1 MDSIFNTPNLLLRPI
16 EPNDIDHIY
25 TWENNTTLW
34 QVGQS
39 SLPFS
44 RHILEQYINTVND
57 DIFEAKQ
64 LRLIIETKEEK
75 QIIGA
80 VDLFDFDPLHQRAGV
95 GILIYPEEKKHK
107 GYATEALKAIEEYAF
122 FFLGIHQLYATVT
135 EDNVASIHL
144 FQKAGYQLTSTKKE
158 WIKRGNQ
165 WLDQHIFQ
173 LITPL
178 SSL

>member
-25 TWENNTTLW
+25 TWENNTNLW

-95 GILIYPEEKKHK
+95 GILIYIIRK
-107 GYATEALKAIEEYAF
+107 Y
-122 FFLGIHQLYATVT
+122 
-135 EDNVASIHL
+135 
-144 FQKAGYQLTSTKKE
+144 
-158 WIKRGNQ
+158 
-165 WLDQHIFQ
+165 
-173 LITPL
+173 
-178 SSL
+178 